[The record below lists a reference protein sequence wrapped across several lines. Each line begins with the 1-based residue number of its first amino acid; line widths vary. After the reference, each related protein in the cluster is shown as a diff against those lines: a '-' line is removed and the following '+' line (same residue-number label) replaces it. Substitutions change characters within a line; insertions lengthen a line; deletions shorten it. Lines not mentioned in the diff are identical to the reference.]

1 MLSVPQLAFFSLA
14 RTLLLFF
21 FFATANLSCQ
31 VCFSLPSSLLPLSWP
46 LPALRLL
53 LNLPVTS
60 AVNCRQFC
68 RTLRPHGKWQ
78 SKQQGLGAV
87 VWFFLAQPSLAP
99 LKLTGLPW
107 LHGSLTLP
115 HSQTPFNSSH
125 GSHSLLPQGLST
137 CSSVCLNV
145 LPLFLTTSYASFRLQ
160 LVHHFL
166 GDVSSDG
173 PMRRMLT
180 PRAPWPALG
189 TIVIIYPFV
198 WLFS

>member
-1 MLSVPQLAFFSLA
+1 MWGWSIQASAFKGFSDFLIFSNVAILDNERNRTRNFPHHSILYTHTFCALGTVLSVPQLAFFSLA

-21 FFATANLSCQ
+21 FTAGNLSCQ
-31 VCFSLPSSLLPLSWP
+31 VCFSLPSSPPLPLSWP

-115 HSQTPFNSSH
+115 HSQSPFQ
-125 GSHSLLPQGLST
+125 LFTWVTLPPPT
-137 CSSVCLNV
+137 
-145 LPLFLTTSYASFRLQ
+145 
-160 LVHHFL
+160 
-166 GDVSSDG
+166 G
-173 PMRRMLT
+173 P
-180 PRAPWPALG
+180 
-189 TIVIIYPFV
+189 
-198 WLFS
+198 